1 MATAT
6 RTGTRDTT
14 YDLISVIY
22 HQLQGAETYQTYVQD
37 AQDEGDQEAVTFFQQ
52 AAEHSQG
59 MASRAKELL
68 GQRINRSTSRS

>member
-22 HQLQGAETYQTYVQD
+22 HQLQGAETYETYVQD
-37 AQDEGDQEAVTFFQQ
+37 AQDEGDQEAVTFFKE
-52 AAEHSQG
+52 AAEHSQQ
-59 MASRAKELL
+59 MAGRAKELL
-68 GQRINRSTSRS
+68 GQRLNRNSSRS

>member
-1 MATAT
+1 MATAA
-6 RTGTRDTT
+6 RSGTRDTT

-22 HQLQGAETYQTYVQD
+22 HQLQGAETYETYVQD

-52 AAEHSQG
+52 AAEQSQG

-68 GQRINRSTSRS
+68 GQRINRSSSRS